1 MARRS
6 TYVRRKCK
14 SRTTSPATFSVAS
27 RLALQFFAPKVHES
41 LRRGCDFDDAIRCYR
56 LGELSCVYRLDLN
69 DLDHF
74 RDLVTVRPGY
84 GQSPVFDGGS
94 PLFCRDCRAPYQL
107 ACYPY
112 HHH

>member
-14 SRTTSPATFSVAS
+14 SRTTSPSTFSVAS
-27 RLALQFFAPKVHES
+27 LRLTLQFFAPKVHES
-41 LRRGCDFDDAIRCYR
+41 FRRRCGVDDAIRCYR

-74 RDLVTVRPGY
+74 RDLVTVLIVSY
-84 GQSPVFDGGS
+84 YQ
-94 PLFCRDCRAPYQL
+94 PYPQMTKFI
-107 ACYPY
+107 
-112 HHH
+112 